1 MKLAPLL
8 AIVLLIA
15 LAAAPPVRTGVAAMK
30 PGHCAPYT
38 LAPVTGEPG
47 SFRVTTARGSII
59 ARRNTQVFAPSA
71 TQDVAVY
78 RVYPNAF
85 DADGDTLGTVHD
97 TILVAP
103 GTIVRWERR
112 GPGFHTITNG
122 ADSGDPNAATEY
134 SDIFDETVTVV
145 QRVFTRPGRH
155 DFFCFIHEPVMLGSI
170 IVTSATTGVDGPR
183 VIREPA
189 FTRAP
194 SPNPSRGPVTFAIAL
209 PHASRTQVQVLDV
222 SGRRVADVFDG
233 ALAAGE
239 HSLRWDGRDLNGRV
253 VESGRYFLQ
262 LVAGGQRISRAIV
275 RTR

>member
-1 MKLAPLL
+1 MKRSNLL
-8 AIVLLIA
+8 AILLLSA
-15 LAAAPPVRTGVAAMK
+15 LAPAAAPVRAGMT
-30 PGHCAPYT
+30 GHCSPFT
-38 LAPVTGEPG
+38 VTPVAGQAG
-47 SFRVTTARGSII
+47 AFKVTTARGSII
-59 ARRNTQVFAPSA
+59 AHRQATPLALAA
-71 TQDVAVY
+71 TQEVAVY

-122 ADSGDPNAATEY
+122 ADSGDPNAAVEF
-134 SDIFDETVTVV
+134 SDIFDEGTNVV
-145 QRVFTRPGRH
+145 QHTFTTPGRH

-170 IVTSATTGVDGPR
+170 IVTTATAGVDGPG
-183 VIREPA
+183 VIREPM

-209 PHASRTQVQVLDV
+209 PRAARTRVQVLDV
-222 SGRRVADVFDG
+222 SGRMIARVFDD
-233 ALAAGE
+233 ALPAGE
-239 HSLRWDGRDLNGRV
+239 HTMRWDGRASDGHV
-253 VESGRYFLQ
+253 AESGRYFLQ
-262 LVAGGQRISRAIV
+262 LQAGDKRITRAIV

>member
-8 AIVLLIA
+8 AIVLLSA
-15 LAAAPPVRTGVAAMK
+15 LAATVPVRPGAAAMK
-30 PGHCAPYT
+30 PGHCSPYT
-38 LAPVTGEPG
+38 LAPVAGEAG
-47 SFRVTTARGSII
+47 AFKVTTARGSII
-59 ARRNTQVFAPSA
+59 ARRNTQTFAPSA
-71 TQDVAVY
+71 TQAVAVY
-78 RVYPNAF
+78 RVYPNSF

-97 TILVAP
+97 TIVVAP

-122 ADSGDPNAATEY
+122 ADSGDPNAATEF

-145 QRVFTRPGRH
+145 QRVFTTPGRH

-170 IVTSATTGVDGPR
+170 IVTTATTGVGGPG

-209 PHASRTQVQVLDV
+209 PHASRARVQVLDV
-222 SGRRVADVFDG
+222 TGRRVANVFDD
-233 ALAAGE
+233 ALTAGE
-239 HSLRWDGRDLNGRV
+239 HTLRWDGRDASGRA

-262 LVAGGQRISRAIV
+262 LQVGDQHVSRAIV